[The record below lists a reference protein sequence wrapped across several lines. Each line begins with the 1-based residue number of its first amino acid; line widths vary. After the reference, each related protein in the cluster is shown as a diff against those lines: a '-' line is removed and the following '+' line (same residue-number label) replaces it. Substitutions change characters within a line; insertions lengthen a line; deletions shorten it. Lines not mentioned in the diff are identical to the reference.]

1 MVVRGL
7 SRYLAADRPMTNKRR
22 RYLLLTVLALLVALG
37 AWQADRAIRQRGHP
51 GLRTFLAQWV
61 RNYPRSFAM
70 EPPVVRIT
78 IDQDGMEA
86 LERVVERSRARGVIE
101 RADEA
106 QVQARIDAGEGAF
119 KARVRIKGK
128 MTDHVKGRKWSFRVI
143 ARKDGGFLGMKRFSL
158 QHPGTRN
165 YLCDWL
171 FHRLARGEGIVALR
185 YGFCRVELN
194 GEDLGIYAY
203 EEHFG
208 SDLLA
213 NNGRL
218 DGPLLRFDPALFW
231 QHRLNGVDG
240 VRVNDAYGA
249 YQAAALDAYGTSD
262 MAADPEQRRLFEEAL
277 ALVESFRRGER
288 QASEVFDA
296 DRMGRRLALIDLVGG
311 HHSLDWSDVKF
322 HYDPGAQR
330 LEPVSYESFSAFPT
344 TELAGA
350 HRATGAVR
358 EEDDLHTQL
367 LKDPVVMAAY
377 VHHLERFAQQGY
389 LDSAFAALKG
399 PLDTASATLY
409 AEFPY
414 KELDRGIYYANQRA
428 IQRLM
433 AGPRPVHA
441 YSQGV
446 ERDTLTV
453 QAVPS
458 DALPVHVDGL
468 RLPDGRLF
476 APVGPRLVPCRPRGG
491 VGRPMALRFATGPL
505 ADSLLAGGTVLL
517 CRFPGSAHQRTVPVQ
532 PFALRTVQAL
542 AMPAHKEASFRSFP
556 FVHVDEAARVVR
568 LMPGA
573 WTIDRDLV
581 IPEGYRVEAVSP
593 LKLMLTNGAELV
605 SRSPLRLTGQ
615 DEMPILITSPDS
627 SSLGVHV
634 IAAQG
639 RSRLDH
645 VHFSGLMR
653 RAKDQVRAAGVSF
666 HRSDVSLE
674 HCRFSGTGANLLDV
688 SLGELQMR
696 SCALTGG
703 TDQLELHF
711 VQAQVSGTRFQ
722 DAADDAVSVEGGGLS
737 LSTSVIDG
745 AGGVGVKAGLKA
757 RVSIKGSDV
766 RTRRTGL
773 DGSEGAALTMNDGS
787 LTAPQAVKAGRREM
801 RYGPVQ
807 VTLEGVEAPDAAGS
821 ARCGE
826 GSRVTINGAPVG
838 ADKAAKGT

>member
-1 MVVRGL
+1 
-7 SRYLAADRPMTNKRR
+7 MTNKRR
-22 RYLLLTVLALLVALG
+22 RYLLLTGLALLVVLG
-37 AWQADRAIRQRGHP
+37 AWQADRAIRHRGHP

-61 RNYPRSFAM
+61 RNYPKSFAM

-78 IDQDGMEA
+78 IDQGGMEA
-86 LERVVERSRARGVIE
+86 LERVVERSRARGVIQGAE
-101 RADEA
+101 EA
-106 QVQARIDAGEGAF
+106 QVPALIDAGEGSF
-119 KARVRIKGK
+119 KASVRIKGK

-143 ARKDGGFLGMKRFSL
+143 AKKDGGFLGMKRFSL

-165 YLCDWL
+165 HLCDWL
-171 FHRLARGEGIVALR
+171 YHRLSAGEGIVALR

-208 SDLLA
+208 QALLEH
-213 NNGRL
+213 NGRL
-218 DGPLLRFDPALFW
+218 NGPLLRFDPALFW

-262 MAADPEQRRLFEEAL
+262 IAADPGQRRLFEEAL
-277 ALVESFRRGER
+277 ALVEAFRRGER
-288 QASEVFDA
+288 TASQVFDA

-322 HYDPGAQR
+322 HYDPAAQR

-350 HRATGAVR
+350 HKATGAFR
-358 EEDDLHTQL
+358 EDDDLHTQL

-377 VHHLERFAQQGY
+377 VHHLERLSRKEY

-441 YSQGV
+441 YAQGV

-453 QAVPS
+453 LAVPT
-458 DALPVHVDGL
+458 DALPVQVDSL
-468 RLPDGRLF
+468 RLPDGRRF

-491 VGRPMALRFATGPL
+491 VGRPLALRFATGPL
-505 ADSLLAGGTVLL
+505 ADSLLTGDALLL
-517 CRFPGSAHQRTVPVQ
+517 CRFPGSAHQRAVPVQ
-532 PFALRTVQAL
+532 AFALRTVQAL
-542 AMPAHKEASFRSFP
+542 AMPAQKEPTFRSFP
-556 FVHVDEAARVVR
+556 FVQVDEAARVVR
-568 LMPGA
+568 FAPGA

-581 IPEGYRVEAVSP
+581 IPEGYRVEAVPP
-593 LKLMLTNGAELV
+593 LKLDLVNGAELV
-605 SRSPLRLTGQ
+605 SRSHLRWTGQ
-615 DEMPILITSPDS
+615 DERPILVSSPDS

-634 IAAQG
+634 ITAQG
-639 RSRLDH
+639 QSRLDH
-645 VHFSGLMR
+645 VHFTGLMR
-653 RAKDQVRAAGVSF
+653 YAGDQVRPADVSF

-674 HCRFSGTGANLLDV
+674 HCRFSGTGATLLDV
-688 SLGELQMR
+688 SLGQLQMR
-696 SCALTGG
+696 SCVLAGG
-703 TDQLELHF
+703 SDQMELHF

-722 DAADDAVSVEGGGLS
+722 DAGDDALSVEGGGLS
-737 LSTSVIDG
+737 LSTSMIDG
-745 AGGVGVKAGLKA
+745 ASGVGVKAGVKA
-757 RVSIKGSDV
+757 RVAIKGSDV
-766 RTRRTGL
+766 RTRGTGL
-773 DGSEGAALTMNDGS
+773 EGREGAMLTMDDGS
-787 LTAPQAVKAGRREM
+787 LNAPVAVKAGKKEM
-801 RYGPVQ
+801 RYGPVRM
-807 VTLEGVEAPDAAGS
+807 TLEGVEAPEAASSAKCGAGS
-821 ARCGE
+821 
-826 GSRVTINGAPVG
+826 SITINGEPLA